1 MDVDRRGP
9 SGGGSLETPSRR
21 RVPPLLILVSAVL
34 VDMIGFGIVI
44 PLLPFYA
51 EEFGATPFVVTLLI
65 ASYSATQLLAT
76 PLWGRL
82 SDRRGRR
89 RLFIAGL
96 AASALSHLLYG
107 FSHSLPM
114 LFLSRMTAGAAGGTI
129 SIAHAITA
137 DTTSAENR
145 ARGLGWIGAAA
156 GLGVMLGPP
165 IGGYFSSIW
174 GLGAP
179 GFIAAGLTAL
189 NAIAAYFF
197 LPESRPRS
205 AAAGFAAG
213 EAATLRGWLAI
224 MTRHP
229 VALLMA
235 VYFLAISSFSA
246 HFSVLALYLER
257 MFAFDGEMV
266 GYVMAL
272 SGGCTVIVRGG
283 ILGWLVGRIGEAN
296 TARVGVVVLG
306 LGVMVVPLME
316 SPWWLAL
323 AAPLWA
329 FGAGTLFPALAT
341 MVSRAT
347 DEHSQGSVLGGSQVV
362 GGLGRVVGPLWA
374 GALFQSA
381 GIAIPFWVGVG
392 AIAGAAVL
400 ATGLPPA
407 SQLRQGVA
415 PATLARA
422 EAEEATSDAVV

>member
-1 MDVDRRGP
+1 MPAAAR
-9 SGGGSLETPSRR
+9 SRNSTGR
-21 RVPPLLILVSAVL
+21 PRVPPLLILVSAVL

-51 EEFGATPFVVTLLI
+51 EEFGASPFVVTMLI

-76 PLWGRL
+76 PIWGRM

-89 RLFIAGL
+89 TLFIAGL
-96 AASALSHLLYG
+96 AASSASHLLYG
-107 FSHSLPM
+107 FSHSLAL
-114 LFLSRMTAGAAGGTI
+114 LFVSRMTAGAAGGTI

-137 DTTSAENR
+137 DTTSEENR

-156 GLGVMLGPP
+156 GLGVMFGPP

-179 GFIAAGLTAL
+179 GFIAAGLTAM
-189 NAIAAYFF
+189 NALAAYFF

-205 AAAGFAAG
+205 AAAGFAQG
-213 EAATLRGWLAI
+213 EAATLRGWVGTL
-224 MTRHP
+224 TRQP
-229 VALLMA
+229 IALMMG

-257 MFAFDGEMV
+257 VFSFDGEMV

-272 SGGCTVIVRGG
+272 SGGCTVVVRGA
-283 ILGWLVGRIGEAN
+283 ILGWLVGRLGEAN
-296 TARVGVVVLG
+296 TARFGIVVLG
-306 LGVMVVPLME
+306 LGVMAVPMMP
-316 SPWWLAL
+316 SAWWLAV

-329 FGAGTLFPALAT
+329 LGAGTLFPALAT

-374 GALFQSA
+374 GALFQSV
-381 GIAIPFWVGVG
+381 GIASPYWVGVV
-392 AIAGAAVL
+392 AIAGAAIL

-407 SQLRQGVA
+407 SELRRRVA

-422 EAEEATSDAVV
+422 EAEEATSDVVV

>member
-1 MDVDRRGP
+1 M
-9 SGGGSLETPSRR
+9 
-21 RVPPLLILVSAVL
+21 PPIVILVSAVL

-51 EEFGATPFVVTLLI
+51 EEFGASPFVVTLLI

-76 PLWGRL
+76 PIWGRM

-89 RLFIAGL
+89 TLFIAGL
-96 AASALSHLLYG
+96 AASAVSHLLYG
-107 FSHSLPM
+107 LSHSLGL

-179 GFIAAGLTAL
+179 GFIAAGLTAV
-189 NAIAAYFF
+189 NALAAYFF
-197 LPESRPRS
+197 LPESRPR
-205 AAAGFAAG
+205 AVAEGFALG
-213 EAATLRGWLAI
+213 EAATLRGWVGAL
-224 MTRHP
+224 TRHP
-229 VALLMA
+229 LALMMG

-257 MFAFDGEMV
+257 VFAFDGEMV

-272 SGGCTVIVRGG
+272 SGGCTVVVRGG
-283 ILGWLVGRIGEAN
+283 LLGWLVGRLGEAN
-296 TARVGVVVLG
+296 TARFGIIFLG
-306 LGVMVVPLME
+306 LGVLVVPLMG
-316 SPWWLAL
+316 SAWWLAL

-329 FGAGTLFPALAT
+329 LGAGTLFPALAT

-374 GALFQSA
+374 GALFQSV
-381 GIAIPFWVGVG
+381 GITSPYWLAVAAIL
-392 AIAGAAVL
+392 GAAAL
-400 ATGLPPA
+400 ATRLPPA
-407 SQLRQGVA
+407 SELRRRVA

>member
-1 MDVDRRGP
+1 M
-9 SGGGSLETPSRR
+9 
-21 RVPPLLILVSAVL
+21 PPIVILVSAVL

-51 EEFGATPFVVTLLI
+51 EEFGASPFIVTLLI

-76 PLWGRL
+76 PIWGRM

-89 RLFIAGL
+89 TLFIAGL
-96 AASALSHLLYG
+96 AASAVSHLLYG
-107 FSHSLPM
+107 LSHSLGL

-179 GFIAAGLTAL
+179 GFIAAGLTAV
-189 NAIAAYFF
+189 NALAAYFF
-197 LPESRPRS
+197 LPESRPR
-205 AAAGFAAG
+205 AVAEGFALG
-213 EAATLRGWLAI
+213 EAATLRGWVGAL
-224 MTRHP
+224 TRHP
-229 VALLMA
+229 LALMMG

-257 MFAFDGEMV
+257 VFSFDGEMV

-272 SGGCTVIVRGG
+272 SGGCTVVVRGG
-283 ILGWLVGRIGEAN
+283 LLGWLVGRLGEAN
-296 TARVGVVVLG
+296 TARFGIIFLG
-306 LGVMVVPLME
+306 LGVLVVPLMG
-316 SPWWLAL
+316 SAWWLAL

-329 FGAGTLFPALAT
+329 LGAGTLFPALAT

-374 GALFQSA
+374 GALFQSV
-381 GIAIPFWVGVG
+381 GITSPYWLAVAAIL
-392 AIAGAAVL
+392 GAAAL
-400 ATGLPPA
+400 ATRLPPA
-407 SQLRQGVA
+407 SELRRRVA

>member
-1 MDVDRRGP
+1 
-9 SGGGSLETPSRR
+9 
-21 RVPPLLILVSAVL
+21 VSAVL

-51 EEFGATPFVVTLLI
+51 EEFGASPFVVTLLI

-76 PLWGRL
+76 PIWGRM
-82 SDRRGRR
+82 SDRKGRR

-96 AASALSHLLYG
+96 AASSVSHLLYG
-107 FSHSLPM
+107 FSHSLGL

-165 IGGYFSSIW
+165 IGGYFSSVW
-174 GLGAP
+174 GLGGP
-179 GFIAAGLTAL
+179 GFIAAALTAA
-189 NAIAAYFF
+189 NALAAYFF

-205 AAAGFAAG
+205 MTEGFAAG
-213 EAATLRGWLAI
+213 EAATLRGWWAT
-224 MTRHP
+224 MTRQP
-229 VALLMA
+229 VALLMG
-235 VYFLAISSFSA
+235 VYFLAISAFSA

-257 MFAFDGEMV
+257 VFSFDGEMV

-272 SGGCTVIVRGG
+272 SGGCTVVVRGG
-283 ILGWLVGRIGEAN
+283 ILGWLVARLGEAN
-296 TARVGVVVLG
+296 TARFGVVVLG

-329 FGAGTLFPALAT
+329 LGAGTLFPALAT

-374 GALFQSA
+374 GALFQTA
-381 GIAIPFWVGVG
+381 GITMPYWVGVG
-392 AIAGAAVL
+392 AIALAAVL
-400 ATGLPPA
+400 ASRLPRA
-407 SQLRQGVA
+407 SELRRSVA

>member
-1 MDVDRRGP
+1 M
-9 SGGGSLETPSRR
+9 
-21 RVPPLLILVSAVL
+21 PPIVILVSAVL

-51 EEFGATPFVVTLLI
+51 EEFGASPFVVTLLI

-76 PLWGRL
+76 PIWGRM

-89 RLFIAGL
+89 TLFIAGL
-96 AASALSHLLYG
+96 AASAVSHLLYG
-107 FSHSLPM
+107 LSHSLGL

-179 GFIAAGLTAL
+179 GFIAAGLTAV
-189 NAIAAYFF
+189 NALAAYFF
-197 LPESRPRS
+197 LPESRPR
-205 AAAGFAAG
+205 AVAEGFALG
-213 EAATLRGWLAI
+213 EAATLRGWVGAL
-224 MTRHP
+224 TRHP
-229 VALLMA
+229 LALMMG

-257 MFAFDGEMV
+257 VFSFDGEMV

-272 SGGCTVIVRGG
+272 SGGCTVVVRGG
-283 ILGWLVGRIGEAN
+283 LLGWLVGRLGEAN
-296 TARVGVVVLG
+296 TARFGIIFLG
-306 LGVMVVPLME
+306 LGVLVVPLMG
-316 SPWWLAL
+316 SAWWLAL

-329 FGAGTLFPALAT
+329 LGAGTLFPALAT

-374 GALFQSA
+374 GALFQSV
-381 GIAIPFWVGVG
+381 GITSPYWLAVAAIL
-392 AIAGAAVL
+392 GAAAL
-400 ATGLPPA
+400 ATRLPPA
-407 SQLRQGVA
+407 SELRRRVA

>member
-1 MDVDRRGP
+1 M
-9 SGGGSLETPSRR
+9 
-21 RVPPLLILVSAVL
+21 PPILILVSAVL

-51 EEFGATPFVVTLLI
+51 EEFGASPFVVTLLI

-76 PLWGRL
+76 PIWGRM

-89 RLFIAGL
+89 TLFLAGL
-96 AASALSHLLYG
+96 AASAVSHLLYG
-107 FSHSLPM
+107 LSDSLAL

-156 GLGVMLGPP
+156 GLGVMLGPL
-165 IGGYFSSIW
+165 IGGYFSSVW

-179 GFIAAGLTAL
+179 GFIAAGLTAA
-189 NAIAAYFF
+189 NAVAAYFF

-205 AAAGFAAG
+205 VAAAFDAG
-213 EAATLRGWLAI
+213 EAATLRGWLAT

-229 VALLMA
+229 VALMMG

-257 MFAFDGEMV
+257 VFSFDGEMV

-272 SGGCTVIVRGG
+272 SGGCTVVVRGG
-283 ILGWLVGRIGEAN
+283 ILGWLVRRLGEAN
-296 TARVGVVVLG
+296 TARFGVVVLG
-306 LGVMVVPLME
+306 FGVAAVPLMD

-329 FGAGTLFPALAT
+329 LGAGTLFPSLAT

-374 GALFQSA
+374 GLLFQSV
-381 GIAIPFWVGVG
+381 GIAMPFWVGVA
-392 AIAGAAVL
+392 AIVAAAAL
-400 ATGLPPA
+400 ALRLPPA
-407 SQLRQGVA
+407 SELRARVP

-422 EAEEATSDAVV
+422 EAEEATSDVVV